1 MVASW
6 AARDASRR
14 WNASS
19 NTFADMTACGSVTAP
34 PSPGIGSPTT
44 RRAERAAQNL
54 KPILP
59 SIVRGR
65 VMVSAGMNWFVE
77 VYVLLITLVKFS
89 I

>member
-1 MVASW
+1 MVASS
-6 AARDASRR
+6 AAQDVSRH

-19 NTFADMTACGSVTAP
+19 STFADMTASGSAIAP
-34 PSPGIGSPTT
+34 ALPGIGSPTT

-59 SIVRGR
+59 SITRGL